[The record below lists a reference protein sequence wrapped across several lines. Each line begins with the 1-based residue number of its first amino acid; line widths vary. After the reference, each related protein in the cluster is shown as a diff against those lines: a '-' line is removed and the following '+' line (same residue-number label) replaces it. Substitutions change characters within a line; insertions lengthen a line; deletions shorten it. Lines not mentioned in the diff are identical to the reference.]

1 MNELQFVFFPFF
13 VAIFGRNNPDNDKIE
28 QTLQIDDLNISRLR
42 YFPSFSSRPSPP
54 PPHFISLFSFEGRAR
69 RKYASACA
77 PEKVV

>member
-54 PPHFISLFSFEGRAR
+54 LPILSLFFRSRDAQGESMRVHVHPR
-69 RKYASACA
+69 R
-77 PEKVV
+77 